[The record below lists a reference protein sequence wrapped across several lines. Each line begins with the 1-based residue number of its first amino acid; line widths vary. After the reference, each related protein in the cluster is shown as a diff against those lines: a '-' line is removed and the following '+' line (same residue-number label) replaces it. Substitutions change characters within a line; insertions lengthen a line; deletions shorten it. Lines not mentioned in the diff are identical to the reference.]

1 MSNFTEGP
9 NPLRPYY
16 KPSSVGLPVDAG
28 IHPSSAHVIS
38 KHAPSTAKTSFGSS
52 ARDILSDLDYS
63 DYLSDTG
70 PSAGEAIKHFLDQA
84 LWKYSSVLFAQPFE
98 IAKVVLQVQLA
109 STVEGGSRQLAI
121 NDEIRRKPEKYRY
134 DDYEVGL
141 PLRCY
146 SALVDSAV
154 TGSF

>member
-16 KPSSVGLPVDAG
+16 KPPSVGLPLDAG
-28 IHPSSAHVIS
+28 THSSSAHIIS

-70 PSAGEAIKHFLDQA
+70 PSAGEAIKHLLDQA

-98 IAKVVLQVQLA
+98 VAKVVLQVQLA
-109 STVEGGSRQLAI
+109 STVQDGSTQLVI
-121 NDEIRRKPEKYRY
+121 NDKMRRKPEKYRH

-146 SALVDSAV
+146 SSPVDNAV